1 MQAGQTPVFVMNTA
15 PERQS
20 GRKAQISNITAAKT
34 VADVIRT
41 CLGPKAMLKII
52 LDPMGGILLTNDGNA
67 ILREIDVAHPAAKNM
82 IELSRT
88 QDEECGDGTT
98 SVIILAGEIL
108 AQSLSQLERDIHPV
122 VIISAYNKAL
132 KEALEIIQR
141 ISIPIDTSNDDE
153 MLSLIKTSIGTKFVM
168 RWSDLMCKLALQA
181 VRTVASDDAGIQT
194 VDIKRYARVEKVPG
208 GEIEQSR
215 VLDGVMVN
223 KDITHPKMRRR
234 IANPRIILLD
244 CPLEY
249 KKGESQT
256 NIEISKETDWARIQE
271 IEEEQ
276 VKAMVDK
283 ILEFKPDL
291 VITEK
296 GVSDYA
302 QHFLFKANV
311 SAIRRVRKSDNNRI
325 ARATGATI
333 VNRLEDLRESDVGTK
348 CGLFNIEK
356 IGDEYFTFLTECKTP
371 KACTILLRGPSKDIL
386 NEIDRNLADAMS
398 VARNVFFNPTLA
410 PGGGATEMA
419 ISVGLHAKARSIT
432 GVEGWPFRAVA
443 DAMEVIPRTLVQNS
457 GGNAMRV
464 LTELRAKHANGEH
477 SWGINGETGKIV
489 EMKEYGLYESASVKI
504 QILKTAIEAA
514 RVLLRVDD
522 VVQATRKDREQ
533 GGGGGGAPPPEEM
546 MEG

>member
-1 MQAGQTPVFVMNTA
+1 MATQTPVFVMNTA

-34 VADVIRT
+34 VADVIKT
-41 CLGPKAMLKII
+41 CLGPKAMLKMI

-132 KEALEIIQR
+132 REALDIVKR
-141 ISIPIDTSNDDE
+141 ISLPIDVHDDE
-153 MLSLIKTSIGTKFVM
+153 QMLKLIKTSIGTKFVV

-181 VRTVASDDAGIQT
+181 VRTVAQEDGLMKT

-208 GEIEQSR
+208 GEIEESR

-223 KDITHPKMRRR
+223 KDITHPGMRRR
-234 IANPRIILLD
+234 IKNPRIVLLD

-256 NIEISKETDWARIQE
+256 NMEFSKETDWERAQA

-276 VKAMVDK
+276 VKALCNR
-283 ILEFKPDL
+283 IIEFKPDL
-291 VITEK
+291 VFTEK
-296 GVSDYA
+296 GVSDLA
-302 QHFLFKANV
+302 QHVFVQNNV
-311 SAIRRVRKSDNNRI
+311 TAIRRVRKSDNNRI
-325 ARATGATI
+325 ALAVGATI
-333 VNRLEDLRESDVGTK
+333 VNRVEDLRESDVGTK

-356 IGDEYFTFLTECKTP
+356 MGDEYFTFLTECKTP

-398 VARNVFFNPTLA
+398 VARNVVFDPTLA

-419 ISVGLHAKARSIT
+419 ISVGLHAKART
-432 GVEGWPFRAVA
+432 VVGVEGWPYRAVA
-443 DAMEVIPRTLVQNS
+443 DAMEVVPRTLVQNS
-457 GGNAMRV
+457 GGNAIRV

-477 SWGINGETGKIV
+477 SWGVNGDTGKIMD
-489 EMKEYGLYESASVKI
+489 MKEYGLYESASVKI

-514 RVLLRVDD
+514 RMLLRVDD
-522 VVQATRKDREQ
+522 VVQAVRKNQEQ
-533 GGGGGGAPPPEEM
+533 GGGTQQGPGPEEM
-546 MEG
+546 MEQ

>member
-1 MQAGQTPVFVMNTA
+1 MASQTPVFVMNTA

-41 CLGPKAMLKII
+41 CLGPKAMLKMI

-132 KEALEIIQR
+132 KEALEIVKR
-141 ISIPIDTSNDDE
+141 ISIPIDVNDDE
-153 MLSLIKTSIGTKFVM
+153 QMLKLIKTSIGTKFVV
-168 RWSDLMCKLALQA
+168 RWSDLMCKLALHA
-181 VRTVASDDAGIQT
+181 VRTVAQEEGSIKT
-194 VDIKRYARVEKVPG
+194 VDIKRYARVEKIPG

-215 VLDGVMVN
+215 VLDGVMLN
-223 KDITHPKMRRR
+223 KDITHPSMRRR
-234 IANPRIILLD
+234 IRNPRIILLD

-256 NIEISKETDWARIQE
+256 NMEFSKETDWERAQA

-276 VKAMVDK
+276 VKAMCNK
-283 ILEFKPDL
+283 IVEFKPDL
-291 VITEK
+291 IFTEK
-296 GVSDYA
+296 GISDLA
-302 QHFLFKANV
+302 QHVFIQHNV
-311 SAIRRVRKSDNNRI
+311 TALRRVRKSDNNRI
-325 ARATGATI
+325 ALAVGATI
-333 VNRLEDLRESDVGTK
+333 VNRVEDLRESDVGTK

-398 VARNVFFNPTLA
+398 VARNVVFDPTLA

-419 ISVGLHAKARSIT
+419 ISVGLHAKARSVV
-432 GVEGWPFRAVA
+432 GVEGWPYRAVA

-457 GGNAMRV
+457 GGNAIRV
-464 LTELRAKHANGEH
+464 LTELRAKHSNGEN
-477 SWGINGETGKIV
+477 SWGVNGDTGKIV
-489 EMKEYGLYESASVKI
+489 DMKEYGLYESASVKI
-504 QILKTAIEAA
+504 QTLKTAIEAA
-514 RVLLRVDD
+514 RMLLRVDD
-522 VVQATRKDREQ
+522 VVQAVRKDRERS
-533 GGGGGGAPPPEEM
+533 GGGGKQGAGPEEM
-546 MEG
+546 MEQ

>member
-1 MQAGQTPVFVMNTA
+1 MSTPVFVMNAA

-41 CLGPKAMLKII
+41 CLGPKAMLKMI

-132 KEALEIIQR
+132 KEALEIIKR
-141 ISIPIDTSNDDE
+141 ISIPIDINDDAQ
-153 MLSLIKTSIGTKFVM
+153 MLSLIKTSIGTKFVV
-168 RWSDLMCKLALQA
+168 RWSDLMCKLALNA
-181 VRTVASDDAGIQT
+181 VRTVSQDINGLKT

-208 GEIEQSR
+208 GEIEESK
-215 VLDGVMVN
+215 VLNGVMIN

-234 IANPRIILLD
+234 IEKPRIILLD

-256 NIEISKETDWARIQE
+256 NMEFSKETDWARAQE

-276 VKAMVDK
+276 VKQMCLRLVE
-283 ILEFKPDL
+283 LKPDL
-291 VITEK
+291 IITEK
-296 GVSDYA
+296 GVSDLA
-302 QHFLFKANV
+302 QHVFVQHNV
-311 SAIRRVRKSDNNRI
+311 TAIRRVRKSDNNRI
-325 ARATGATI
+325 ALATGATI
-333 VNRLEDLRESDVGTK
+333 INRIEDIRESDVGTK
-348 CGLFNIEK
+348 CGLFYIDK
-356 IGDEYFTFLTECKTP
+356 LGDEYFTFLVECQDP

-386 NEIDRNLADAMS
+386 NEIERNLQDAMS
-398 VARNVFFNPTLA
+398 VARNVVFDPTLA

-419 ISVGLHAKARSIT
+419 ISVGLHQKARSVQ

-457 GGNAMRV
+457 GGNAIRV

-477 SWGINGETGKIV
+477 SWGVNGDTGKIV
-489 EMKEYGLYESASVKI
+489 DMKEYGLYESASVKV

-514 RVLLRVDD
+514 RMLLRVDD
-522 VVQATRKDREQ
+522 VVAAVRKDRE
-533 GGGGGGAPPPEEM
+533 GGGAPAGPMGEEM
-546 MEG
+546 PEMEGP

>member
-1 MQAGQTPVFVMNTA
+1 MSQAPIFVMNTA
-15 PERQS
+15 PARQS

-41 CLGPKAMLKII
+41 CLGPKAMLKMI
-52 LDPMGGILLTNDGNA
+52 LDPMGGILQVSKSSTYLLTNDGNA

-132 KEALEIIQR
+132 KEALEIIKR
-141 ISIPIDTSNDDE
+141 ISVPIDTTNDKE
-153 MLSLIKTSIGTKFVM
+153 MLALIKTSIGTKF
-168 RWSDLMCKLALQA
+168 
-181 VRTVASDDAGIQT
+181 DDNGMKT

-208 GEIEQSR
+208 GEIEQST
-215 VLDGVMVN
+215 VLSGVMVN
-223 KDITHPKMRRR
+223 KDITHPQMRRR
-234 IANPRIILLD
+234 IINPRIILLD

-256 NIEISKETDWARIQE
+256 NMEFSKEGDWGRAQD

-276 VKAMVDK
+276 VKLLVTR

-296 GVSDYA
+296 GISDTA
-302 QHFLFKANV
+302 QHLLVKHNV
-311 SAIRRVRKSDNNRI
+311 SALRRVRKSDNNRI
-325 ARATGATI
+325 ALAVGATI
-333 VNRLEDLRESDVGTK
+333 VNRVEDLREADVGTQ
-348 CGLFNIEK
+348 CGLFNIDK
-356 IGDEYFTFLTECKTP
+356 IGDEYFSFLTECRTP

-398 VARNVFFNPTLA
+398 VARNVVFNPMLA

-419 ISVGLHAKARSIT
+419 VSVGLQAKARSIV
-432 GVEGWPFRAVA
+432 GVEGWPYRAVA

-457 GGNAMRV
+457 GGNVIRV
-464 LTELRAKHANGEH
+464 LTELRAKHANGES
-477 SWGINGETGKIV
+477 SWGVNGETGEIV
-489 EMKEYGLYESASVKI
+489 DMKVYGLYESASVKI
-504 QILKTAIEAA
+504 QTLKTAIE
-514 RVLLRVDD
+514 VLLLFRSVS
-522 VVQATRKDREQ
+522 QYSLLTGYGL
-533 GGGGGGAPPPEEM
+533 GGTHASAGR
-546 MEG
+546 

>member
-1 MQAGQTPVFVMNTA
+1 MSQTPVFVMNTA

-41 CLGPKAMLKII
+41 CLGPKAMLKMI

-132 KEALEIIQR
+132 KEALEIIKR
-141 ISIPIDTSNDDE
+141 VSIPIDVNNDQE
-153 MLSLIKTSIGTKFVM
+153 MLSLIKTSIGTKFVA
-168 RWSDLMCKLALQA
+168 RWSDLMCKLALDA
-181 VRTVASDDAGIQT
+181 VRTVSQDVNGQKT

-208 GEIEQSR
+208 GEIEQSQ
-215 VLDGVMVN
+215 VLNGVMLN
-223 KDITHPKMRRR
+223 KDITHPQMRRR
-234 IANPRIILLD
+234 IEDPRIILLD

-256 NIEISKETDWARIQE
+256 NMEFSKENDWARAQE

-276 VKAMVDK
+276 VKELCYK
-283 ILEFKPDL
+283 LLELKPDL
-291 VITEK
+291 IITEK
-296 GVSDYA
+296 GVSDLA
-302 QHFLFKANV
+302 QHVFVQNNV
-311 SAIRRVRKSDNNRI
+311 TAIRRVRKSDNNRI
-325 ARATGATI
+325 ALAVGATI
-333 VNRLEDLRESDVGTK
+333 VNRIEDIRESDVGTN

-398 VARNVFFNPTLA
+398 VARNVVFDPTLA

-419 ISVGLHAKARSIT
+419 ISVGLHQKAKSVV
-432 GVEGWPFRAVA
+432 GVEGWPYRAVA

-457 GGNAMRV
+457 GGNIIRV
-464 LTELRAKHANGEH
+464 LTELRAKHANGEN
-477 SWGINGETGKIV
+477 SWGVNGDTGKIV
-489 EMKEYGLYESASVKI
+489 DMKTYGLYESASVKV
-504 QILKTAIEAA
+504 QTLKTAIEAA
-514 RVLLRVDD
+514 RMLLRVDD
-522 VVQATRKDREQ
+522 VVQAVRKEKEQ
-533 GGGGGGAPPPEEM
+533 PSGAPPEEM
-546 MEG
+546 MEAQ